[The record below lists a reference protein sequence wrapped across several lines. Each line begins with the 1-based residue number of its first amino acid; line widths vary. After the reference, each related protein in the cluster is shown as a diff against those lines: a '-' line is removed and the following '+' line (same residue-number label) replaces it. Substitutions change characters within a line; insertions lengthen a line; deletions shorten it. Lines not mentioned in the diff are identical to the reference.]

1 MSEQVEYT
9 NQKTVVVGVTGG
21 IAAYKACEVVRGLQK
36 KGLRVKVA
44 MTEHATRFIDPVTFR
59 ALTHEHVVIGLF
71 DDPSDPIHHI
81 SLADEADL
89 FCVVPCTANY
99 LAKLA
104 YGIADDLLST
114 TALAMTC
121 PILIAPSMNVHMYE
135 NPVTQ
140 HNLRLV
146 ASRGAHVIEPG
157 SGYLACGYVGK
168 GRMAEPDEIVDA
180 AVQIL
185 QEPKDMDGVHVLITA
200 GPTHEPIDPVR
211 FISNRSTG
219 KMGYALARAAHARGA
234 EVTLVSG
241 PTSLEPPAG
250 VHVINVET
258 ARQMFDACNEAFDTC
273 DIAIFAAA
281 VSDMRPS
288 TVCEHKMKKDSDDDL
303 TCVDLVEN
311 PDILA
316 TLASRRTHQKLIGFA
331 AETNDVLPN
340 AHRKLERKHADM
352 IVANQVSQSK
362 GFGTDTDEAWLITP
376 SDEKHVPETTKDAL
390 ANEILS
396 SALHL

>member
-1 MSEQVEYT
+1 MSEQAENT

-59 ALTHEHVVIGLF
+59 ALTHEPVAVGLF
-71 DDPSDPIHHI
+71 DDPNDPIHHI

-121 PILIAPSMNVHMYE
+121 PIVIAPSMNVHMYE
-135 NPVTQ
+135 NQVTQ
-140 HNLRLV
+140 QNLRLV
-146 ASRGAHVIEPG
+146 ASRGVHIIEPG

-185 QEPKDMDGVHVLITA
+185 QEPKDMDGVRVLITA

-211 FISNRSTG
+211 YISNRSTG
-219 KMGYALARAAHARGA
+219 KMGYALARAAQARGA
-234 EVTLVSG
+234 DVTLVSG

-250 VHVINVET
+250 VHLVNVET
-258 ARQMFDACNEAFDTC
+258 ARQMFDACDETFDSC

-281 VSDMRPS
+281 VSDMRPA

-303 TCVDLVEN
+303 TCIDLVEN

-340 AHRKLERKHADM
+340 ARRKLKRKHADM

-362 GFGTDTDEAWLITP
+362 GFGTDTDEAWLITR
-376 SDEKHVPETTKDAL
+376 SGEKHVPETTKDVL
-390 ANEILS
+390 ANAILS
-396 SALHL
+396 SSLNL